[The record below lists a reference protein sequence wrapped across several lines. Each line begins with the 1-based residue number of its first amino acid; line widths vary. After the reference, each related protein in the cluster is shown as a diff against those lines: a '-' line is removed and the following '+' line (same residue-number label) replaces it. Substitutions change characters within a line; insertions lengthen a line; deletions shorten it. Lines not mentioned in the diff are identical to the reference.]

1 MMRAF
6 AMLKFGWQ
14 VSPPIEYLLVAEP
27 RPDGPLIGYFAGH
40 AIASA
45 VVDCFGRRYVF
56 VGIARRRRNG
66 QYDAEALARG
76 ERLVE
81 PGLIYEQVSTKPPGA
96 DRSRHYHGVTDH

>member
-1 MMRAF
+1 
-6 AMLKFGWQ
+6 MLKFGWQ
-14 VSPPIEYLLVAEP
+14 ASPPIEYLLIAEP

-56 VGIARRRRNG
+56 AGIARRRRNG
-66 QYDAEALARG
+66 QYDAEALTRG

-81 PGLIYEQVSTKPPGA
+81 PGLIYEQVSTKLPRA
-96 DRSRHYHGVTDH
+96 DRPAERPQHHHGVTDH

>member
-1 MMRAF
+1 
-6 AMLKFGWQ
+6 MLKFGQ
-14 VSPPIEYLLVAEP
+14 PSPPIEYLLIAEP

-56 VGIARRRRNG
+56 TGIARRRRNG
-66 QYDAEALARG
+66 QYDADALSRG

-81 PGLIYEQVSTKPPGA
+81 PGLIYEQVNAKPARA
-96 DRSRHYHGVTDH
+96 DRPRHLHGVTDH